1 MKYKKL
7 IILFVVLIGILILNF
22 KIFIYDEKSLD
33 YTKHADIQQQYHL
46 DLDEIN
52 WRYYKC
58 TRWSLFEDTYYR
70 INNPFYRL
78 FDISVGNNKTAVT
91 LYLADNAYA
100 FDQMRTYVDNNQKDL
115 TVKQNI
121 HHRGMDIELEMVRST
136 TRIPY
141 TQMKFE
147 YKNKYYKVL
156 FYPSDSHDISFYA
169 SDKEINQ
176 DVLNVYLGF
185 LDKVLK

>member
-1 MKYKKL
+1 
-7 IILFVVLIGILILNF
+7 
-22 KIFIYDEKSLD
+22 
-33 YTKHADIQQQYHL
+33 
-46 DLDEIN
+46 
-52 WRYYKC
+52 
-58 TRWSLFEDTYYR
+58 
-70 INNPFYRL
+70 
-78 FDISVGNNKTAVT
+78 
-91 LYLADNAYA
+91 
-100 FDQMRTYVDNNQKDL
+100 MRTYVDNNQKDL